1 MPRVRL
7 LEPHPAQREI
17 LAHAKRFNVAC
28 LGRRTGKT
36 TLALN
41 VLAEDAIHAQ
51 PVGYFAPTYKLL
63 AEFWRE
69 VKHTLNEVIRIKS
82 EQDHRLELISG
93 CTLECWSLDDENPAR
108 GRKYAKIVID
118 EAAIVRNLVD
128 IWQQALRPTLADL
141 RGGAWFLSTPRGLN
155 AFYDLYQL
163 GQDPLRD
170 QWASWRM
177 PTSVNPFI
185 DRGEIEAARAEL
197 PERVFAQEY
206 LAEFLVFEGGG
217 VFRGVDSVA
226 YLQPEPP
233 REGHVYVFGVDW
245 GRSNDFTVISVLDAS
260 TNSQVAV
267 DRFTQL
273 DWEFQAERLHRWAD
287 LYQPRAIVAETNAM
301 GNPIVERLQQGYS
314 RMIGDSRR
322 ALPMQ
327 PWLAT
332 NATKAAAIQAL
343 SLAIENGDLALL
355 DDQVQTSELLAYEAQ
370 RLPSGILRYGA
381 PGGAHDD
388 TVIALALAWLGT
400 IRPAVSTRSSYA
412 FSR

>member
-17 LAHAKRFNVAC
+17 LDAAKRFNVAC

-36 TLALN
+36 TLALT
-41 VLAEDAIHAQ
+41 VLAEDAVHGL

-69 VKHTLNEVIRIKS
+69 VKHTLTDVISAKS

-93 CTLECWSLDDENPAR
+93 GTLECWSLDDENPAR
-108 GRKYAKIVID
+108 GRKYARIVID
-118 EAAIVRNLVD
+118 EAAIVRSLLD

-155 AFYDLYQL
+155 AFHELFLL
-163 GQDPLRD
+163 GQDPLEE

-185 DRGEIEAARAEL
+185 DPLEIAAAKREL

-217 VFRGVDSVA
+217 VFRGVSEVA

-233 REGHVYVFGVDW
+233 REGHQYVFGIDW

-260 TNSQVAV
+260 TNCQVAI

-287 LYQPRAIVAETNAM
+287 LYHPRAIVAETNAM
-301 GNPIVERLQQGYS
+301 GQPIVERLQMGYA
-314 RMIGDSRR
+314 RIYGDTRR
-322 ALPMQ
+322 ALPVQ
-327 PWLAT
+327 PWLNT

-343 SLAIENGDLALL
+343 SLAIENGELALL
-355 DDQVQTSELLAYEAQ
+355 EDQVQISELLAYEATK
-370 RLPSGILRYGA
+370 LPSGMLRYGA
-381 PGGAHDD
+381 PPGQHDD
-388 TVIALALAWLGT
+388 CVIALSLAWLGSM
-400 IRPAVSTRSSYA
+400 RPAQTTRSTYA
-412 FSR
+412 FAR